1 MAGLPGVAFSGGSGA
16 TIYTPTAEGGQ
27 ILDSE

>member
-1 MAGLPGVAFSGGSGA
+1 LPDAAFSGGGSA
-16 TIYTPTAEGGQ
+16 TIYSSTAEGGQ